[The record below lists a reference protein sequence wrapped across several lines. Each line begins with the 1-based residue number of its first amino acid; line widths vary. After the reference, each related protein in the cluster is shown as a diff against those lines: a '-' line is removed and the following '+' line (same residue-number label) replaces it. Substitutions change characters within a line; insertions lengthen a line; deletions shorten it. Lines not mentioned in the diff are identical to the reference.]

1 MQRFIIRR
9 LVVVVPTL
17 IAVTLVTFLIAHFVP
32 GDPLAAVLGQRAMDN
47 PDIVANYRARWGLD
61 KSLLEQYAIYLRNL
75 LRGDLGLSIHTQRP
89 VLTDLGD
96 FFPATIELALG
107 ALIISIGGG
116 MLLGVLAAVNMYSWL
131 DQLVRVI
138 ALIGSSMPVFWMALI
153 FLQIFY
159 AGLGWA
165 PGPGRLDSALT
176 PPPSKTGLYVVD
188 GAIAGQWAVVLNAL
202 RHLVLPS
209 IVLGWYQLGMIARV
223 TRASM
228 LEVLYADYI
237 RTARAKGLAEKWV
250 ILRHALK
257 NAMLPTVTVIGLAV
271 AGLMAG
277 AVQTETIFAWPGI
290 GRYAITS
297 SETLDFPGIMGVT
310 LVISGLF
317 IGSSLIVDL
326 LYGMLDPRIRVA
338 R

>member
-1 MQRFIIRR
+1 MQRFIVRR
-9 LVVVVPTL
+9 LVSVIPTL

-32 GDPLAAVLGQRAMDN
+32 GDPLAAVLGQRAMNN

-75 LRGDLGLSIHTQRP
+75 LRGDLGLAIHTQRP

-116 MLLGVLAAVNMYSWL
+116 MLLGVLAAVNMNSWL

-153 FLQIFY
+153 FLQVFY

-165 PGPGRLDSALT
+165 PGPGRLDSALA

-297 SETLDFPGIMGVT
+297 SETLDFPGIMGAT
-310 LVISGLF
+310 LLISCLF

-326 LYGMLDPRIRVA
+326 LYSVLDPRIRAA

>member
-17 IAVTLVTFLIAHFVP
+17 IAVTLVTFLIAHFIP

-326 LYGMLDPRIRVA
+326 LYGMLDPRIRAA